1 MVVGMSRRH
10 KHPNRAWMP
19 RSMSL
24 MRSFNVRD
32 LANPNS
38 VWQHSRLKGKIN
50 DDDLMNQV
58 IQHAQDTPF
67 ANVTP

>member
-1 MVVGMSRRH
+1 
-10 KHPNRAWMP
+10 
-19 RSMSL
+19 MSL